1 MVTPFR
7 TLMLAAAGLLAACTV
22 IVEEPRPVP
31 RPGVA
36 CTFEYTP
43 VCGRRGDRERTFSNA
58 CLARVEGFRVVH
70 RGQCTRAPV
79 RPSVCSREFNPVC
92 AQRGSRRQTFTNACL
107 ARVEGFRVVSSGR
120 CGVPVSPIACTRE
133 FDPVCGIRGNRRQ
146 TMANAC
152 EARAGGFR
160 ILHRGR
166 CR

>member
-7 TLMLAAAGLLAACTV
+7 TLIPLAAGLLAACTV

-36 CTFEYTP
+36 CTFEYAP

-70 RGQCTRAPV
+70 RGRCTRTPV
-79 RPSVCSREFNPVC
+79 RPS
-92 AQRGSRRQTFTNACL
+92 
-107 ARVEGFRVVSSGR
+107 
-120 CGVPVSPIACTRE
+120 ACTLE
-133 FDPVCGIRGNRRQ
+133 YDPVCGIRGNRRQ